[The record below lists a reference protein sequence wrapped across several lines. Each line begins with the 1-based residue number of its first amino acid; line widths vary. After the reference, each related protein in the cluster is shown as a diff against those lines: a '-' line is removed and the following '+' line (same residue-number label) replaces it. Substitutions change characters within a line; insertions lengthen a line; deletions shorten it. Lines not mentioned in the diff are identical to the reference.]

1 MSNLI
6 NKKVAFYT
14 LGCKL
19 NFSETSTI
27 ARNLVNNGLSKVDFS
42 DNADLYVI
50 NTCAVTRE
58 AEKKCRKVVRRIL
71 RRSPDAF
78 VAVIGCYSQLNP
90 IEIAN
95 ISGVDIVLGNSE
107 KFNILD
113 YLNNLDKNAK
123 AQIYSCDTLEM
134 KSFIP
139 SFSKGERTRTFLKIQ
154 DGCDYNCS
162 YCTIPKARGQSRSD
176 SIQNTVRLAQEI
188 AKTDVKEI
196 VLTGVNIGD
205 FGRRTGETFFD
216 LIQRLDNIEGIE
228 RIRISSIEP
237 NLLTNEIID
246 FVQCS
251 EKFVSHFHIP
261 LQSGSNKILKLM
273 HRRYSREMFSN
284 RVEKIKSVLPD
295 CCIGVDVMVGFPG
308 ETEEEF
314 TETYNFINNLDI
326 SYLHVFTYSERKYIK
341 GVDDDARD
349 PVKTCSQR
357 SKILHSLS
365 EEKRKEFN
373 NQFLGKIVP
382 VLFENH
388 QNGWLT
394 GLTENYIRTLVPAHT
409 SLINS
414 IFEVKLIDHNGKY
427 LKGELIN

>member
-1 MSNLI
+1 MNNLI

-27 ARNLVNNGLSKVDFS
+27 TRNLVNNGLCKVEFS

-71 RRSPDAF
+71 RRSPNSF

-90 IEIAN
+90 GEIAN

-113 YLNNLDKNAK
+113 YLNNLEKNAK
-123 AQIYSCDTLEM
+123 TQIYSCDTLEM

-162 YCTIPKARGQSRSD
+162 FCTIPKARGQSRSD
-176 SIQNTVRLAQEI
+176 SIQNTMRLAQNI

-205 FGRRTGETFFD
+205 FGKGTGETFFD
-216 LIQRLDNIEGIE
+216 LIQKLDNIEGIE

-237 NLLTNEIID
+237 NLLTDEIID

-251 EKFVSHFHIP
+251 KIFVSHFHIP

-273 HRRYSREMFSN
+273 RRRYSREMFSD
-284 RVEKIKSVLPD
+284 RVEKIKSLLPD

-314 TETYNFINNLDI
+314 TETYNFLNNLDI

-341 GVDDDARD
+341 GVDDDAKI
-349 PVKTCSQR
+349 PVKTCSKR

-365 EEKRKEFN
+365 EDKRKEFSN
-373 NQFLGKIVP
+373 KYLGKIVP
-382 VLFENH
+382 VLFENY

-394 GLTENYIRTLVPAHT
+394 GLTGNYIRTLVPAHT

-414 IFEVKLIDHNGKY
+414 IFEVKLIDHNGKCM
-427 LKGELIN
+427 KGELIN